1 MELTITTFKGLE
13 RVLAEELQELGAQD
27 IVIGTRAVTCYGDKD
42 LLYRAN
48 YELRTALRVLVPIH
62 HFVANNT
69 DSLYRKVKAFNFS
82 GYFRPEQTF
91 SIDAVVHSE
100 YFNHSQFVIHKV
112 KDAIVDRMRADY
124 GVRPSINVSTPDFR
138 LHVRI
143 TGDRVT
149 LSSDSSGDSL
159 HKRGYRTKTV
169 SAPMSEVL
177 AAGLVRLSA
186 WDKKSIFID
195 PMSGSGTIAIEA
207 AMAAAGIPAQY
218 CRKDFTFRKWKNFD
232 NRLWTKIINS
242 ANERIITDLPPIFAS
257 DKSRL
262 AVDNIKINLES
273 LPLQNRVIAS
283 QFDFFNVRQENAT
296 IIMNPPY
303 DERMKV
309 SDVIRFYEEIGNHLK
324 HKCSGSKAWV
334 FSSNIEAMKYI
345 GLKPSKKFVLYN
357 GPLECRFY
365 GFDLYSGKRGDYLE
379 HDAKAK

>member
-13 RVLAEELQELGAQD
+13 QVLALELKEMGAQD
-27 IVIGTRAVTCYGDKD
+27 ITIGTLAVSCYGDKQ
-42 LLYRAN
+42 LMYRAN

-62 HFVANNT
+62 QFVANSP
-69 DSLYRKVKAFNFS
+69 DALYKKVKAFNFS
-82 GYFRPEQTF
+82 GYLRPEQTF
-91 SIDAVVHSE
+91 AIDAVVHSE
-100 YFNHSQFVIHKV
+100 YFTHSQFVIHKV

-124 GVRPSINVSTPDFR
+124 GIRPSIDVSAPDFR

-177 AAGLVRLSA
+177 AAGLVRLSG

-195 PMSGSGTIAIEA
+195 PMAGSGTIAIEA
-207 AMAAAGIPAQY
+207 AMAAADVPAQF
-218 CRKDFTFRKWKNFD
+218 CREDFTFKKLKNYD
-232 NRLWTKIINS
+232 NRLWNKVVQD
-242 ANERIITDLPPIFAS
+242 AKERINTVLPPIFAS

-262 AVDNIKINLES
+262 AVDNIKTNLEK
-273 LPLQNRVIAS
+273 LPINNGVIAS

-309 SDVIRFYEEIGNHLK
+309 SDVMRFYEEIGNHLK
-324 HKCSGSKAWV
+324 HKCTGSKAWI

-345 GLKPSKKFVLYN
+345 GLKPSKKYILFN
-357 GPLECRFY
+357 GPLECRY
-365 GFDLYSGKRGDYLE
+365 HGFELFSGKREGRLE
-379 HDAKAK
+379 PIVKED

>member
-27 IVIGTRAVTCYGDKD
+27 IVIGTRAVTCYGDKE

-195 PMSGSGTIAIEA
+195 PMAGSGTIAIEA

-232 NRLWTKIINS
+232 NRLWTK
-242 ANERIITDLPPIFAS
+242 
-257 DKSRL
+257 
-262 AVDNIKINLES
+262 
-273 LPLQNRVIAS
+273 
-283 QFDFFNVRQENAT
+283 
-296 IIMNPPY
+296 
-303 DERMKV
+303 
-309 SDVIRFYEEIGNHLK
+309 
-324 HKCSGSKAWV
+324 
-334 FSSNIEAMKYI
+334 
-345 GLKPSKKFVLYN
+345 
-357 GPLECRFY
+357 
-365 GFDLYSGKRGDYLE
+365 
-379 HDAKAK
+379 